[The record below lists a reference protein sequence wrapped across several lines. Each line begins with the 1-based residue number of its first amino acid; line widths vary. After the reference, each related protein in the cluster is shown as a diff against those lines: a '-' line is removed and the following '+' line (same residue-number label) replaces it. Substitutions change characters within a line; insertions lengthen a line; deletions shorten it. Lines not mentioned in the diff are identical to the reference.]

1 MGWGTAVIR
10 TLVVTKDHQIVENM
24 PLDQIDR
31 SDVSWFWVDLSEPTA
46 EESKLL
52 DSYFHFHPLAIEDCL
67 MYLQRPKLDHYEDIH
82 FFVLHALDDHT
93 LRTDEVDMFI
103 GPGYIVTFHLKPHHE
118 IDAAWMKVAHKPH
131 YETHGT
137 LHAAYIV
144 MDEFVDQYFPAAQAI
159 EDQLLD
165 FDTGSDDVKVQ
176 DKLTDVFEIRNKLLK
191 LRKTVVPMRELL
203 YRIINT
209 QRINGLSYYL
219 PFFTD
224 VYDHLLKLVEIVDSN
239 RDLTSDMRDH
249 YMSLSSNR
257 MNTIMKTLT
266 VITTIFMPLTFIAGI
281 YGMNFANMPELNWHA
296 GYYLILIVM
305 GLLGAGMFAWF
316 KVKGWFD

>member
-1 MGWGTAVIR
+1 MIRYLVI
-10 TLVVTKDHQIVENM
+10 TKDHRVLENM
-24 PLDQIDR
+24 PLEQIDR
-31 SDVSWFWVDLSEPTA
+31 SEAKWFWVDFSEPA
-46 EESKLL
+46 PEEAKLL
-52 DSYFHFHPLAIEDCL
+52 ESYFNFHPLAIEDCL
-67 MYLQRPKLDHYEDIH
+67 MYLQRPKLDHYEDVH
-82 FFVLHALDDHT
+82 FFVLHALDEQT

-103 GPGYIVTFHLKPHHE
+103 GPGFIVTFHAKPHRE
-118 IDAAWMKVAHKPH
+118 IDAAWTKVSAKPR
-131 YETHGT
+131 YETHGN
-137 LHAAYIV
+137 LHAAYVVI
-144 MDEFVDQYFPAAQAI
+144 DEFVDQYFPAARVI
-159 EDQLLD
+159 EDQLLE
-165 FDTGSDDVKVQ
+165 FDAGGQDVKVQ
-176 DKLTDVFEIRNKLLK
+176 GKLNDVFEIRNKLLK

-209 QRINGLSYYL
+209 QRIDGLSHYL

-224 VYDHLLKLVEIVDSN
+224 VYDHLLKLAEIVDSN

-281 YGMNFANMPELNWHA
+281 YGMNFANMPELTWHS
-296 GYYLILIVM
+296 GYYIILILM
-305 GLLGAGMFAWF
+305 GLLGAGMFVWF